1 MTSSKHPIDVGAP
14 KPEQQN
20 SPIIN
25 DIDDERE
32 MIDPEIPEERLCYF
46 NGESYAHGTYV
57 KSGILVLLCD
67 RGAWV
72 EAEDPDTY

>member
-1 MTSSKHPIDVGAP
+1 MTMKKHPVDVGAP
-14 KPEQQN
+14 IPELQN
-20 SPIIN
+20 SPIIS

-32 MIDPEIPEERLCYF
+32 MIDPEIPEERMCYF

-57 KSGILVLLCD
+57 KSGALLLHCD

-72 EAEDPDTY
+72 ETEDPEHL